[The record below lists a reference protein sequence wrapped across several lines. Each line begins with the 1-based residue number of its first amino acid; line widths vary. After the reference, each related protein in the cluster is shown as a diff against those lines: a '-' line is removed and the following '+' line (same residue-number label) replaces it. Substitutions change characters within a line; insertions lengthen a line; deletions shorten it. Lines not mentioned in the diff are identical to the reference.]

1 MKLKDLSL
9 KQKVGQMLMFS
20 FHGTSYNEQV
30 DYLLNE
36 LELGGLILFKRNI
49 TSLKQVSKLNGEI
62 SQDKK
67 IRPFIALDQEGGP
80 VQRIEKEITPL
91 LSAMGFAANGND
103 PYELYKSAGKNLKH
117 LGFSI
122 NFAPVADVNNNPYNP
137 VINSRSYSD
146 NPELVSRY
154 VLRASQGF
162 KDAKLIATV
171 KHFPGHGDTNVD
183 SHLGLPIVN
192 KSLEEIEKVELYP
205 FKEAIENG
213 ANGIMMSHIVY
224 QCLDKDNPASLS
236 YNIITKLLKEK
247 LGFKGLVVTDSLTM
261 KAIWDNYS
269 IKEIV
274 KKGVLAGNDILC
286 FCGKA
291 DLNEQK
297 EIYNTF
303 VSLVEEGE
311 IPLSRVDEAVRKI
324 LEYKEIYLEKD
335 LDFENNLSV
344 IKKEEKSKLAEEF
357 ALESI
362 TLVKDKGLVPIKK
375 QEKIFVIFPEIKL
388 FSLVDNKE
396 NDYFT
401 LQDFLDCNEVVIN
414 QEFTNYKL
422 IKDKIKEADKVIFCT
437 YNVTKGDYQTKVWQ
451 VLDPNNTIVVSM
463 RSPYDILHLKN
474 VESYICLYEATL
486 LSLKSLVKLI
496 YSGKFKGSLP
506 IKLEGGNMKIIRV
519 KDYEEMSKKAAEIIT
534 DAVKKNPTANLGL
547 ATGSSPLGTYKNLIK
562 KYKAKEISFK
572 DIKSFNLDEYCQ
584 LDKNHE
590 QSYYSY
596 MNENLFKHINIKK
609 ANTHLPSSEGDDLEA
624 NCKKYN
630 DLLKKNPVDLQLLGI
645 GGNGHIG
652 FNEPGT
658 AFTQETFVVKLAEKT
673 REDNKR
679 FFASIDEVPKYAIT
693 MGIKNIMDAKAILML
708 ISGKGKQDAVTKLL
722 SKKVSEDF
730 PASILHKH
738 PNVTVII
745 DDAAYG
751 DNK

>member
-1 MKLKDLSL
+1 MKLEDLSL

-20 FHGTSYNEQV
+20 FHGTEYNEQL
-30 DYLLNE
+30 DFLLND
-36 LELGGLILFKRNI
+36 LSIGGVILFKRNI
-49 TSLKQVSKLNGEI
+49 TSLKQVSKLNSKI
-62 SQDKK
+62 SKDKK
-67 IRPFIALDQEGGP
+67 VQPFIALDQEGGP
-80 VQRIEKEITPL
+80 VQRIEAGITPL
-91 LSAMGFAANGND
+91 LAAMGFAACGKD
-103 PYELYKSAGKNLKH
+103 PYELYKQAGRDLKH

-146 NPELVSRY
+146 NPKEVAKF

-162 KDAKLIATV
+162 MDAKLIATV
-171 KHFPGHGDTNVD
+171 KHFPGHGDTSVD
-183 SHLGLPIVN
+183 SHLGLPIVS
-192 KSLEEIEKVELYP
+192 KSLEEIEKIELYP
-205 FKEAIENG
+205 FKKAIENK

-224 QCLDKDNPASLS
+224 KCLDEKNPASLS

-291 DLNEQK
+291 DLEEQQ
-297 EIYNTF
+297 EIYHTF

-311 IPLSRVDEAVRKI
+311 IPIARVDEAVEKI
-324 LEYKEIYLEKD
+324 LKYKEFYLEEAI
-335 LDFENNLSV
+335 DFENNLS
-344 IKKEEKSKLAEEF
+344 IIAKEEKSKLAEKF
-357 ALESI
+357 ALEAI
-362 TLVKDKGLVPIKK
+362 TLVKDQKLIPLKRK
-375 QEKIFVIFPEIKL
+375 EKILSIFPEIKL

-401 LQDFLDCNEVVIN
+401 LQNFLSCKEIVIN
-414 QEFTNYKL
+414 DKFIPNELLEKEVRL
-422 IKDKIKEADKVIFCT
+422 ADKIIFCT
-437 YNVTKGDYQTKVWQ
+437 YNITKDDYQTKVWEK
-451 VLDPNNTIVVSM
+451 LNPAKTIVVSM
-463 RSPYDILHLKN
+463 RSPYDILHLRNVKN
-474 VESYICLYEATL
+474 YICLYEATL
-486 LSLKSLVKLI
+486 LSLKSLVELL
-496 YSGKFKGSLP
+496 YSGKFKGCLP

-519 KDYEEMSKKAAEIIT
+519 KDYDEMSKKAAEIIA
-534 DAVKKNPTANLGL
+534 DVVKKNPKANLGL

-562 KYKAKEISFK
+562 MYKAGEISFK
-572 DIKSFNLDEYCQ
+572 DVKSFNLDEYCQ

-596 MNENLFKHINIKK
+596 MNTNFFKDIDIKK

-630 DLLKKNPVDLQLLGI
+630 ELLKKNPVDLQLLGI

-658 AFTQETFVVKLAEKT
+658 SFSQETFVVKLAEKT

-693 MGIKNIMDAKAILML
+693 MGIKNIMDAKAILMV
-708 ISGKGKQDAVTKLL
+708 ISGKGKQDAVNKLL